1 MKFTKYKSVIE
12 YFLSNYKWTG
22 FLIVMFLV
30 VSSIFQVSTI
40 GMILPIIDYIILHPV
55 KDS

>member
-22 FLIVMFLV
+22 FLVAMFLV